1 MKKYSKITLLG
12 IGFYIFFNIFINI
25 LGHNTKTVI
34 LTNEFYEFK
43 MNKKV
48 LVIRNEEVI
57 KSDVQGYGK
66 LVVNNNEKVKKNQVV
81 MQVYENNLDFTDK
94 INKLNDELL
103 KLESQLENNESK
115 ISSEIIKNQINLK
128 KEEIKNTQEK
138 NKCYDIKANSSGF
151 VFYDYDGNEEKYG
164 SSNLEDITKE
174 DIENA
179 NNDYKKIDFEKVK
192 YQEPILRVVD
202 VNNCFICIYVSD
214 EEAKNFEKNQ
224 KVKISYDDTTS
235 DCIVTDISKKDDYFL
250 VIMKINDEN
259 KEIYDTRTEK
269 FDIIYRRFEALK
281 VPKSSVKVIDNKKGV
296 YVVNQENKNVEF
308 VELKGIEYED
318 DDYLYI
324 NYNQNRLDNVK
335 TVDLYDEIIL
345 NPNIINSSIKIK

>member
-43 MNKKV
+43 MNKKA

-115 ISSEIIKNQINLK
+115 ISSEIIKNQISLK
-128 KEEIKNTQEK
+128 KEEIKNIQEK

-179 NNDYKKIDFEKVK
+179 KNDYKKIDFEKVK

-202 VNNCFICIYVSD
+202 VDNCFICIYVSD

-269 FDIIYRRFEALK
+269 FDIIYRQFEALK